1 MKKAKSLL
9 NYFSKFELILWAS
22 SLLLITVSFFLSKSS
37 GYLTLTASLIG
48 ATSLIFCAKG
58 NPFGQVLMII
68 FGLIYG
74 FISFGFAYYG
84 EMMTY
89 VGMTVPMAVV
99 ALVSWLRNPYEAG
112 KAEVRIN
119 RIKSTEVVFM
129 LILTAAVTVAFY
141 FILAAFG
148 TANILPSTLSVTTSF
163 IAVYLTARRSPYFAL
178 AYAANDVVL
187 IILWVLASF
196 SDISYISV
204 VICFMVFLANDLY
217 SFINWRRMERRQRG

>member
-1 MKKAKSLL
+1 M
-9 NYFSKFELILWAS
+9 
-22 SLLLITVSFFLSKSS
+22 LLITVSFFFSDGS
-37 GYLTLTASLIG
+37 GYLTLAASLIG

-99 ALVSWLRNPYEAG
+99 ALVSWLRNPYESG

-119 RIKSTEVVFM
+119 RIKTTEVILM

-204 VICFMVFLANDLY
+204 VICFAVFLINDLY
-217 SFINWRRMERRQRG
+217 GFVNWRKMEKRQRGV

>member
-9 NYFSKFELILWAS
+9 NYFSKFELFLWAS
-22 SLLLITVSFFLSKSS
+22 SVLLITVSFFFSDGS
-37 GYLTLTASLIG
+37 GYLTLAASLIG

-89 VGMTVPMAVV
+89 VGMTVPMSVV
-99 ALVSWLRNPYEAG
+99 ALVSWLRNPYESG

-119 RIKSTEVVFM
+119 RIKVTEVILM
-129 LILTAAVTVAFY
+129 LILTAALTVAFY
-141 FILAAFG
+141 FILTAFG

-204 VICFMVFLANDLY
+204 VICFAVFLINDLY
-217 SFINWRRMERRQRG
+217 GFVNWRKMEKRQRG